1 MTDRNSKSGRLARV
15 LAWVTVCATVPLLLI
30 GGTVTTLRVGMA
42 VPDWP
47 TTFGENMFTY
57 PLSEMLANMAV
68 FWEHSHR
75 LWASGVGLL
84 VILTA
89 VATWAGG
96 HTGRAKALSL
106 VALAAVIGQGI
117 LGGFRVLEN
126 SQQLA
131 FLHGSIAQLVFAIF
145 VMLAIV
151 LSQSWNAVE
160 PRPCK
165 RTPKLRRWSLLAVGS
180 VYAQIVL
187 GAWLRHSG
195 SMLALALHGVLVLA
209 VIFAVMKLMA
219 ALRES
224 YEDGV
229 AGEHDRS
236 IFMRLRKRL
245 ALLLW
250 GQVGLG
256 IVTAVAVMVFSG
268 GFDERPSQLEQI
280 VATGHVALGALLFV
294 TTVAAALWAH
304 KLVTLG
310 QRERVP
316 VRAHDAQHDDAMVT
330 A

>member
-1 MTDRNSKSGRLARV
+1 MSDRKQSAGKWARV
-15 LAWVTVCATVPLLLI
+15 FAWITVCATVPLLLI

-75 LWASGVGLL
+75 LWASGVGML
-84 VILTA
+84 VIVTA
-89 VATWAGG
+89 VLTWAGS
-96 HTGRAKALSL
+96 HTAKAKFLALGAL
-106 VALAAVIGQGI
+106 VAVIGQGV

-151 LSQSWNAVE
+151 LSKSWNAVE
-160 PRPCK
+160 PRACK
-165 RTPKLRRWSLLAVGS
+165 RTPKLRRWSLIAVGV

-195 SMLALALHGVLVLA
+195 SMVALAIHGVVVLA
-209 VIFAVMKLMA
+209 VIVAVMKVMA

-229 AGEHDRS
+229 AGGHDRS
-236 IFMRLRKRL
+236 MFDKLRTRLGMF
-245 ALLLW
+245 LW
-250 GQVGLG
+250 GQIALG

-268 GFDERPSQLEQI
+268 GFNERPSQLEQI
-280 VATGHVALGALLFV
+280 VATAHVALGALLFV
-294 TTVAAALWAH
+294 TSVAAAMWAH

-310 QRERVP
+310 ERELVP
-316 VRAHDAQHDDAMVT
+316 VRTEDVVT